1 MFHPPPPKKKN
12 ANLGVQKLYF
22 LPFQR
27 FQLYTWS
34 YVRIWRLRSCEH
46 WRAATPFVIVGV
58 GPGHFITHLPF
69 LHRDVFRVVRFLS
82 VWGLG
87 TTTLYWCLL
96 LSSRN
101 SMKMFL
107 KLAYRTYAM
116 SAVEDARWILSRV
129 LVHLTVS
136 SFPKHDSKYD
146 CKSLCDLSVC
156 AHFHWLRMSP
166 KLLQWRIH
174 PPSLVSGSGWLPPPP
189 HPIWR
194 TGSTTV
200 LCSVL

>member
-12 ANLGVQKLYF
+12 ANLGVQKFYF

-27 FQLYTWS
+27 FQLYTL
-34 YVRIWRLRSCEH
+34 LRALASSNTICDCRSGA
-46 WRAATPFVIVGV
+46 WVL
-58 GPGHFITHLPF
+58 FIINLPF

-129 LVHLTVS
+129 LVHLTVF

-156 AHFHWLRMSP
+156 ARFHWLRMSP

-189 HPIWR
+189 PIWR

>member
-1 MFHPPPPKKKN
+1 MVVTWGFEGVCTERKVRPSEVLQTRGCRGMFHPPPPKKKN

-58 GPGHFITHLPF
+58 GPGHFIIHLPF

-87 TTTLYWCLL
+87 TTTLYWRLL

-116 SAVEDARWILSRV
+116 SAVEDARWIL
-129 LVHLTVS
+129 
-136 SFPKHDSKYD
+136 
-146 CKSLCDLSVC
+146 
-156 AHFHWLRMSP
+156 
-166 KLLQWRIH
+166 
-174 PPSLVSGSGWLPPPP
+174 
-189 HPIWR
+189 
-194 TGSTTV
+194 
-200 LCSVL
+200 